1 MAARWTLTLALW
13 LCVTQASAVTL
24 ILPAGGLPAG
34 SSGGRA
40 VGVPQAS
47 PAAWRTLRR
56 FALSQGFNGSWSALD
71 ERSGRLAVSP
81 LLQRLKPDT
90 LAEMDRDGLPA
101 ERLQELTLAFQSAQ
115 NEAAPEAE
123 RLAQETRE
131 ELASALSRGLLG
143 AGDLERATQD
153 LQGLSAYGGRAL
165 EAYAEARSLSEEH
178 QRSRILDGASRI
190 AAGLGRAHTV
200 EEIPPGHASVPSAL
214 KPRTDLVPESSV
226 DLVPAPPANNAG
238 YRHQSSS
245 LWSQILGWALIGS
258 STLFLVGLVPA
269 VLPLTGIFMA
279 TGGFA
284 LLILS
289 TFLKTPTG
297 ASATVPESSPTPFR
311 GLFSSFRQLYAAA
324 SRSLGFQVNF
334 EGAVGG
340 ASVKTFKT
348 WLMGA
353 ARSALYWLPLG
364 LGGLLAGSILAWP
377 MKKLGWITDGAAA
390 GGAVIDSPM
399 SVSLSG
405 YFFLS
410 VAMEALLLG
419 VVFNGLRRMGKRL
432 FPGGPTAD
440 LAASVITLAA
450 AGTFL
455 FLTGLPAAIIMPML
469 GFEAVMIYIY
479 ARSGSLAV
487 PVLARALMSLASVES
502 ARMAIFLEFGPASLA
517 LAAMPGWAGLAVL
530 GIAVGGL
537 ALWSLKGGWAAL
549 KTLASREVS
558 RLQKIGAYWSRSDP
572 EGRPRSPWPV
582 LAAGVF
588 WGLIAYAFNDMTYWA
603 VQFISPMTEPAPEI
617 LKRLLSMPLDVI
629 AFNFM
634 IVVLLEEWVFRR
646 GIFKPMG
653 ERVRKWKLPA
663 RWWFWPAAIASSVIF
678 SLAHF
683 VDFGSILAALGITSA
698 GSAAFAGT
706 YAWSWAGF
714 AARVSAGM
722 ILAFLYARS
731 GLLLIPMIAH
741 FVSNALESVG
751 LRFGFPVFLL
761 TAAALLASYIWSTR
775 PKHRP

>member
-1 MAARWTLTLALW
+1 MAARWILTLALW
-13 LCVTQASAVTL
+13 LCVSQADAVTL
-24 ILPAGGLPAG
+24 SLPAGGLPAG
-34 SSGGRA
+34 TSGRA
-40 VGVPQAS
+40 VGVSQAS

-71 ERSGRLAVSP
+71 ERSGRMAVSP
-81 LLQRLKPDT
+81 LLQRLKPGI

-101 ERLQELTLAFQSAQ
+101 QRLQELTLAFQSAQ

-123 RLAQETRE
+123 RLALETRE
-131 ELASALSRGLLG
+131 ELTSALTQGFLSE
-143 AGDLERATQD
+143 GDLERATLD

-165 EAYAEARSLSEEH
+165 EAYAEVRSLSDEQ

-190 AAGLGRAHTV
+190 AAGLGRTHAV
-200 EEIPPGHASVPSAL
+200 EETPPGHESVLSAL
-214 KPRTDLVPESSV
+214 KPRTDLVPESTV
-226 DLVPAPPANNAG
+226 DLVPAPTANNAG
-238 YRHQSSS
+238 SRHQTSS
-245 LWSQILGWALIGS
+245 LWSQILGWVLIGS

-269 VLPLTGIFMA
+269 FLPLTGILMA

-297 ASATVPESSPTPFR
+297 AGATVPETSPMPIS

-324 SRSLGFQVNF
+324 RKSLGYQVNF

-353 ARSALYWLPLG
+353 ARSALYWLPIG

-410 VAMEALLLG
+410 VAAEALLLG
-419 VVFNGLRRMGKRL
+419 VVFNGLRRLGRRL
-432 FPGGPTAD
+432 FPSGPTAD

-455 FLTGLPAAIIMPML
+455 FLTGLPVGIIMPLL
-469 GFEAVMIYIY
+469 GFEAVMIYVY

-502 ARMAIFLEFGPASLA
+502 ARMAIFLEFGPVAA
-517 LAAMPGWAGLAVL
+517 LAALPGWAGLAVL
-530 GIAVGGL
+530 GIAVGSL
-537 ALWSLKGGWAAL
+537 ALWSLKGGWSAL
-549 KTLASREVS
+549 KTLASREVA
-558 RLQKIGAYWSRSDP
+558 RLQKIGAYWSRTDP

-582 LAAGVF
+582 LAVGIF

-617 LKRLLSMPLDVI
+617 LKRLLSMPMDVI

-634 IVVLLEEWVFRR
+634 IVVLLEEWIFRR

-683 VDFGSILAALGITSA
+683 VDFGSILAALGISSA

-722 ILAFLYARS
+722 VLAFLYARS
-731 GLLLIPMIAH
+731 GLLLIPMVAH

-761 TAAALLASYIWSTR
+761 TAAALAAAYIWSSR
-775 PKHRP
+775 PKRKT